1 MRGTTIPRATPAT
14 YGGCGMTSR
23 ALVTGATGFLGGAL
37 VGSLVGS
44 GRSVRALVRS
54 DAAAARMVALGV
66 EPVFGDLLDRSA
78 LEAGLAGCDVVYHVA
93 GVNAFCLPDPRPLF
107 EVNVAGSRALAMA
120 AAAAGV
126 GRLVY
131 TSSAATMDG
140 QSAATGRPGVE
151 PRFLSRYAQS
161 KTEAEGAVFEVADQ
175 TGLAVVCVNPAS
187 VQGPGRTS
195 GTARLL
201 IGYLNGTL
209 RVAVDGALNVVDIAD
224 CTRGHILAAE
234 RGVPGERYLLCGAS
248 TTLRAGLQLLGRLT
262 GIDDAPRFLP
272 PGVAFAAAAGV
283 EVVARARRRRSSFC
297 REMVRTLIE
306 GHAYDGSG
314 AARDL
319 GLTYTPVETTMRR
332 TIAWYIAQGLVTRP
346 LPGFTSGTAE
356 DPELPPAG

>member
-1 MRGTTIPRATPAT
+1 
-14 YGGCGMTSR
+14 MTSP
-23 ALVTGATGFLGGAL
+23 AFVTGATGFLGGTL
-37 VGSLVGS
+37 VESLVDS

-107 EVNVAGSRALAMA
+107 EVNVAGSRAIALA

-131 TSSAATMDG
+131 TSSAATTDA
-140 QSAATGRPGVE
+140 QRAATGRPGVE

-161 KTEAEGAVFEVADQ
+161 KTEAERAVLEVADQ
-175 TGLAVVCVNPAS
+175 TGLAVICVNPAS

-209 RVAVDGALNVVDIAD
+209 RVAVDGPLNVIDIAD

-262 GIDDAPRFLP
+262 GIEDAPRFLP
-272 PGVAFAAAAGV
+272 PRVALAAAAGV

-306 GHAYDGSG
+306 GHTYDGSG

-319 GLTYTPVETTMRR
+319 GLVYTPLETTMRR
-332 TIAWYIAQGLVTRP
+332 TVAWYIEQGLLTRP
-346 LPGFTSGTAE
+346 LPGFTGDLAE
-356 DPELPPAG
+356 DPELPLPAG